1 MRPMTENRQP
11 ISPED
16 AAAYLQRWAV
26 AGRRL
31 RQELRDTSMETKLHQ
46 LAALMASAPRMGW
59 SGMLDAEDDAVR
71 ERWMALR
78 RSELGEG

>member
-1 MRPMTENRQP
+1 MRPMIENRQS

-31 RQELRDTSMETKLHQ
+31 RQELRDTSMETKLHR
-46 LAALMASAPRMGW
+46 LAALMASAAQMGW
-59 SGMLDAEDDAVR
+59 SGSRDEEDEVVR

-78 RSELGEG
+78 RAELGKR

>member
-1 MRPMTENRQP
+1 MVERRQP

-16 AAAYLQRWAV
+16 AAFYLQRWAV

-31 RQELRDTSMETKLHQ
+31 KQELRDTPMETKLHR
-46 LAALMASAPRMGW
+46 LAALMASAPQMGW
-59 SGMLDAEDDAVR
+59 SGSRDEEDDAVR

-78 RSELGEG
+78 WAELGKR